1 MTTTEPTEL
10 SESAE
15 LTAGQLLRQAREH
28 RKLSVAE
35 VALQLNLRVNLVQ
48 QIEADQLDSS
58 MLVTFVRGY
67 LRAYARLVKLPEQQV
82 LSAFEQQNA
91 GNGDP
96 AKPMRTFSNRAELQ
110 ATENRFMWLTYAIG
124 FILVLMLVLWWWQ
137 TTSTG
142 PDAAAVP
149 QDSVAVEQ
157 LDNGTAVSGAID
169 SSGPADNTEN
179 IQPAATADSD
189 VVSPSANA
197 EPAPVS
203 LPDFVAAESMPELA
217 SQIAAEADS
226 SPQPDIITMEFQD
239 SCWID
244 VLDADGNRI
253 AYGTKEAGYQMTVNG
268 KAPFVVTLG
277 NPSVVRI
284 TLNNQPFDMSS
295 LPAGRVAKFTLAEP
309 D

>member
-10 SESAE
+10 SESTE
-15 LTAGQLLRQAREH
+15 PTVLTAGQLLSQARER

-67 LRAYARLVKLPEQQV
+67 LRAYARLVKLPEKQV
-82 LSAFEQQNA
+82 LTAFEQQNV
-91 GNGDP
+91 GSGDP

-124 FILVLMLVLWWWQ
+124 FILILMLVLWWWQ
-137 TTSTG
+137 TTS
-142 PDAAAVP
+142 P
-149 QDSVAVEQ
+149 
-157 LDNGTAVSGAID
+157 GAD
-169 SSGPADNTEN
+169 GAPGQ
-179 IQPAATADSD
+179 QPAAAAQVDNGSAAPAMAGSTVNAGEAESTIETKSADS
-189 VVSPSANA
+189 SNA
-197 EPAPVS
+197 ETEPAAVS
-203 LPDFVAAESMPELA
+203 LPDFIAAETMPELA
-217 SQIAAEADS
+217 SQIAAEAVA
-226 SPQPDIITMEFQD
+226 SPQPDVIIMDFQD
-239 SCWID
+239 NCWID

-253 AYGTKEAGYQMTVNG
+253 AYGTKEAGYQMMVSG

>member
-10 SESAE
+10 SESTE
-15 LTAGQLLRQAREH
+15 PTDLTAGQLLRQAREK
-28 RKLSVAE
+28 RKLSVAD
-35 VALQLNLRVNLVQ
+35 VALQLNLRVNLLQ

-82 LSAFEQQNA
+82 LKAFEQQSG
-91 GNGDP
+91 GNTEP

-110 ATENRFMWLTYAIG
+110 ATENRFMWLTYAIA

-137 TTSTG
+137 TASPIADNDSTQHEPTATAVLDNRSEAEGIISVETVGNESGSSGSDIAPVQLSEPEFIAAGSLPEQANPLSAKEDTS
-142 PDAAAVP
+142 P
-149 QDSVAVEQ
+149 Q
-157 LDNGTAVSGAID
+157 LDV
-169 SSGPADNTEN
+169 
-179 IQPAATADSD
+179 
-189 VVSPSANA
+189 
-197 EPAPVS
+197 
-203 LPDFVAAESMPELA
+203 
-217 SQIAAEADS
+217 
-226 SPQPDIITMEFQD
+226 ITMDFQD
-239 SCWID
+239 NCWID

-253 AYGTKEAGYQMTVNG
+253 AYGTKEAGYQMKVSG

-277 NPSVVRI
+277 NPSVVRL